1 MKTKRSSVGL
11 VVTTPQQ
18 APSRDSY
25 SRSTRPV
32 ATSTRSIVV
41 PSNTEPSA
49 PDRVS

>member
-1 MKTKRSSVGL
+1 MKTQRSSVGL

-25 SRSTRPV
+25 SRSTFTV
-32 ATSTRSIVV
+32 ATFTRSIRV
-41 PSNTEPSA
+41 PSNTAPSA